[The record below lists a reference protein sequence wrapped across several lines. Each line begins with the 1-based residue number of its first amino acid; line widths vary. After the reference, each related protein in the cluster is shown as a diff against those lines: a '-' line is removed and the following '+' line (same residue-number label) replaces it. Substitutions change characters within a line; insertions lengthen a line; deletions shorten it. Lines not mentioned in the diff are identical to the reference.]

1 MYMSAHIHIYTHTHT
16 KCTYERTQ
24 STSETRARQRLR
36 RKPNLTPRSS
46 VLLPVRCNLE
56 GDTLCGQQPNC
67 RAVTRGTT
75 DKCRTTTTNSS
86 SSHHHDS
93 APSRPHP
100 LICAGA
106 EPINPV
112 HGLPKLPAWP
122 WPRNEVIF
130 LPFWRVS
137 MSVLK
142 ELL

>member
-56 GDTLCGQQPNC
+56 GDTLCGQQPNY

-100 LICAGA
+100 LIC
-106 EPINPV
+106 IK
-112 HGLPKLPAWP
+112 KLKGHTYYF
-122 WPRNEVIF
+122 EEHTLLI
-130 LPFWRVS
+130 
-137 MSVLK
+137 
-142 ELL
+142 ELLRKHVHVLLGT